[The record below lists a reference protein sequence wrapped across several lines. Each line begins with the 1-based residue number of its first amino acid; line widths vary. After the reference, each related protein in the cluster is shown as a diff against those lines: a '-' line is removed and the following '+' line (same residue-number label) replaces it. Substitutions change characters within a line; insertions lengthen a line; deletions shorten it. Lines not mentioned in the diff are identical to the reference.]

1 MRTTAH
7 TEQQIPKVA
16 KLLGFE
22 KEPKWVTIR
31 FAIFISLSIEEG
43 LDSIEKID
51 FTDGKIYPL
60 DVITGKGKVDT
71 QGVQADYTD
80 MIALFIANYESKN
93 INTLRGLELKL
104 EQHCERGFNI
114 LASSLNDNSN
124 IFEWIKQEFLNIK

>member
-1 MRTTAH
+1 MRTTAY
-7 TEQQIPKVA
+7 TEQQIPKIA

-31 FAIFISLSIEEG
+31 FAIFISLSIKEG
-43 LDSIEKID
+43 LDTIEKID

-60 DVITGKGKVDT
+60 DVITGKGKVDI
-71 QGVQADYTD
+71 QGVQANYTD
-80 MIALFIANYESKN
+80 MIALFISNYEDKS

-114 LASSLNDNSN
+114 LASSLNENSN
-124 IFEWIKQEFLNIK
+124 IFEWIKQEFL

>member
-7 TEQQIPKVA
+7 TEQQIPKIA

-31 FAIFISLSIEEG
+31 FAIFISLSIKEG
-43 LDSIEKID
+43 LDTIEKID
-51 FTDGKIYPL
+51 FTDGKVYPL
-60 DVITGKGKVDT
+60 DVITGKGKVDI

-80 MIALFIANYESKN
+80 MIALFIANYEDKN

-104 EQHCERGFNI
+104 EEHCERGFNI
-114 LASSLNDNSN
+114 LASSLNENSN
-124 IFEWIKQEFLNIK
+124 IFEWIKQEFISG